1 MKYGHG
7 GNIRSLASQAGCG
20 NRDILDFSASINPLG
35 PPECLRRVIS
45 MSLEEIVHYPDP
57 RCTELTEAIASCF
70 SLDPNR
76 ITAGNGSEELLFALP
91 RAIKATR
98 ALIPTPCYVDYET
111 AAVRS
116 GLQVEHIAL
125 DPAAGFSI
133 NWELLSGD
141 LRDGDMVFL
150 GQPNN
155 PTGALFD
162 EDRLR
167 ELAGLHPSVLFVVD
181 EAFADFVGGNRSLCY
196 SPAENMIIL
205 RSMTKFY
212 AIPGLR
218 IGYAVT
224 SLPVAEMLK
233 PDLPPW
239 SVNTLAQA
247 AAKAV
252 LGDKEYAKRT
262 VTETARLRKGLESG
276 LSSFPGLHV
285 FPSAANYLLVRI
297 DRTGMDAPE
306 LSRRLLAQGIAI
318 RVCDNFRGLD
328 KSYFRV
334 AVRREEE
341 NQKLLAAMW
350 EAWGVPRKSA
360 ATRRSKKPALM
371 FQGTS
376 SNAGKSVLTAALC
389 RILLQ
394 DGLRVA
400 PFKAQNM
407 SLNSHVTP
415 DGGEIGRA
423 QALQAQA
430 CRIDSDVRMNPV
442 LLKPNSE
449 TGSQVIVRGRPV
461 GNMTVSEYIKFKTDL
476 VKEVRSCY
484 DSLSAEYDALI
495 IEGAGSPGE
504 VNLKSHDIVNMAMA
518 RYAAA
523 PVLLVGDIDRG
534 GVFASFVGTM
544 EVLEEWERALIAG
557 FVVNRFRGDAGLLT
571 PALDYTLAHTGSPV
585 IGVVPFFENL
595 GLQEEDSVSFKEG
608 AALRRG
614 RAAGDRKLLDVAI
627 CDLPHISNFTD
638 FDALKVEDDIAVR
651 IVRKPD
657 DLGAPDLLILPGSKN
672 VAGDMD
678 FLEKNGMA
686 ERIIGLGLE
695 AKTTIIGIC
704 GGFQILGRKILDP
717 HGLESSRKNTPG
729 LGLLDMETE
738 LAEEKT
744 LCRTEGIHG
753 LSGCRVFGYE
763 IHHGQS
769 TGDGLSPVVS
779 GNDGLPLAFGI
790 AGERIWG
797 TYMHGIFD
805 ADEFRR
811 WLIDTLRRKRG
822 WRPRG
827 RVCAVYDVEVAID
840 RLASRVRTA
849 LDMEYIYRIMGL

>member
-7 GNIRSLASQAGCG
+7 GNIRALASQAGCG

-45 MSLEEIVHYPDP
+45 ASLEEIVHYPDP
-57 RCTELTEAIASCF
+57 RSTALTEAIAALF

-98 ALIPTPCYVDYET
+98 ALIPGPCYVDYE
-111 AAVRS
+111 AGALRS
-116 GLQVEHIAL
+116 GIPVKHIAL
-125 DPAAGFSI
+125 DPADGFSI
-133 NWELLSGD
+133 NWEQLSGD

-155 PTGALFD
+155 PTGRLFD
-162 EDRLR
+162 PDRLR
-167 ELAGLHPSVLFVVD
+167 NLAGRHPSVLFVVD
-181 EAFADFVGGNRSLCY
+181 EAFADFVDSYRSLCY
-196 SPAENMIIL
+196 NPSENMIIL

-212 AIPGLR
+212 AVPGLR
-218 IGYAVT
+218 LGYAVT
-224 SLPVAEMLK
+224 SLSAAEMLRAE
-233 PDLPPW
+233 LPPW

-247 AAKAV
+247 AAKAF
-252 LGDKEYAKRT
+252 LNDKEYAQRT
-262 VTETARLRKGLESG
+262 VTETARLRSGLESG
-276 LSSFPGLHV
+276 LSSLPGLHV

-297 DRTGMDAPE
+297 DRAGMDAHE
-306 LSRRLLAQGIAI
+306 LNRKLLAQGMAI
-318 RVCDNFRGLD
+318 RVCDNFRSLD

-334 AVRREEE
+334 AVRSVEE
-341 NQKLLAAMW
+341 NEKLLAAMRG
-350 EAWGVPRKSA
+350 AWGVPRKRVT
-360 ATRRSKKPALM
+360 TRRSKKPALM

-376 SNAGKSVLTAALC
+376 SNAGKSVLTAAIC

-394 DGLRVA
+394 DGLRIA

-423 QALQAQA
+423 QAVQAQA

-461 GNMTVSEYIKFKTDL
+461 GNMTVGEYIRFKAEL
-476 VKEVRSCY
+476 VKEVRACY
-484 DSLSAEYDALI
+484 DSLSSEYDAII

-518 RYAAA
+518 RYAEA

-544 EVLEEWERALIAG
+544 EVLEEWERTLIAG

-571 PALDYTLAHTGSPV
+571 PAFDYTLAHTGRPV

-608 AALRRG
+608 ATLRRG
-614 RAAGDRKLLDVAI
+614 KAVKNRKLLDVAI

-651 IVRKPD
+651 IVRRPD
-657 DLGAPDLLILPGSKN
+657 ELGVPDLLILPGSKN

-678 FLEKNGMA
+678 FLRKNGMA
-686 ERIIGLGLE
+686 ERIIGLE
-695 AKTTIIGIC
+695 EKTTIIGIC
-704 GGFQILGRKILDP
+704 GGFQILGKEILDP
-717 HGLESSRKNTPG
+717 HALESSRKSTPG
-729 LGLLDMETE
+729 LGLLHMQTE

-744 LCRTEGIHG
+744 LCRTEGIHTA
-753 LSGCRVFGYE
+753 SGCRVFGYE

-769 TGDGLSPVVS
+769 TGEGLSPVVL

-790 AGERIWG
+790 SGEQVWG

-811 WLIDTLRRKRG
+811 WLIDTLRSKRG
-822 WRPRG
+822 WRPREK
-827 RVCAVYDVEVAID
+827 VCAVYDVEAALD

-849 LDMEYIYRIMGL
+849 LDMKYIYRIMGL